1 MGGAAH
7 EICADAVVGQSAAGA
22 KIKRRVSTFA
32 SVRAIPSGTIEQVDE
47 RLRSDQHGAVRP
59 TGAMFPPLLTV
70 WPNASLEDRR
80 SAQHLLAQDA
90 DRDICYSHAVS
101 PFDLNVE
108 SS

>member
-70 WPNASLEDRR
+70 WPNASLE
-80 SAQHLLAQDA
+80 ALVGQ
-90 DRDICYSHAVS
+90 
-101 PFDLNVE
+101 LNTCLHRTPIATSVIVMRPVRLT
-108 SS
+108 ST